1 MGNNTNSVF
10 YGYKYVINCI
20 SYSLENT
27 GNAYKRTRLRRPC
40 TTWRHMTFV
49 LTAQPEQKCRREKRF
64 FRRTVWRSLTVGKR
78 TDGNRTWFDFNER
91 RGYKPDKRCFLI
103 RRENRYGQLSN
114 CNRISVFRF
123 QFPDIPRKISAYL
136 RAGFSSDANTRIMR
150 CFYIVLNI
158 NDLYLMAILSFCKKH
173 HIALRNRPFR
183 RLKSTISHHKMG
195 YFAS

>member
-64 FRRTVWRSLTVGKR
+64 FSQNSMEMSDCRK
-78 TDGNRTWFDFNER
+78 TD
-91 RGYKPDKRCFLI
+91 
-103 RRENRYGQLSN
+103 
-114 CNRISVFRF
+114 
-123 QFPDIPRKISAYL
+123 
-136 RAGFSSDANTRIMR
+136 
-150 CFYIVLNI
+150 
-158 NDLYLMAILSFCKKH
+158 
-173 HIALRNRPFR
+173 
-183 RLKSTISHHKMG
+183 
-195 YFAS
+195 